1 MVNLQFN
8 DKTQWL
14 PLKEACRLL
23 QVSEVT
29 LRQWA
34 DAGHLRIYRTPGG
47 HRRFSHDDVLSLT
60 RQPRPTPPPESPDKL
75 EDTAL
80 RRIRRR
86 LNHEE
91 VARQSWYQSVEEEGR
106 DRMRLFGRRL
116 LSLLLQEPTQRRVS
130 GRRQEVLA
138 EALML
143 GHEYGAEM
151 SERGV
156 PIKDTVEAF
165 IFFRTLVLDSSN
177 SRSFSQILES
187 ADRVLIGVV
196 ESYEKRLEKRL
207 EKRPEKRLEGRMER
221 RTESSADRETRPG
234 QTAGAGHAI
243 PSTGVDDA
251 SPGDSAPDSPGAR
264 SGGDPDTSSASN
276 PLNNSGG

>member
-1 MVNLQFN
+1 VANLQLT

-14 PLKEACRLL
+14 SLRDACQLL
-23 QVSEVT
+23 QVSQVT

-34 DAGHLRIYRTPGG
+34 DAGHLRVYRTPGG
-47 HRRFSHDDVLSLT
+47 HRRFSREDVLALT
-60 RQPRPTPPPESPDKL
+60 RRPSPSPAPESPDKL
-75 EDTAL
+75 EGTAL

-91 VARQSWYQSVEEEGR
+91 VARQPWYQSVEEGGR

-116 LSLLLQEPTQRRVS
+116 LSLLLQEPPQRRLS

-151 SERGV
+151 SERNV
-156 PIKDTVEAF
+156 PVKDTVEAF
-165 IFFRTLVLDSSN
+165 IFFRTLVLDSTN
-177 SRSFSQILES
+177 SRSWGQILEL

-196 ESYEKRLEKRL
+196 ESYEKRKNVLRQAQD
-207 EKRPEKRLEGRMER
+207 ER
-221 RTESSADRETRPG
+221 VFSD
-234 QTAGAGHAI
+234 AG
-243 PSTGVDDA
+243 
-251 SPGDSAPDSPGAR
+251 
-264 SGGDPDTSSASN
+264 
-276 PLNNSGG
+276 